1 MLSSTSQTFINSIH
15 LPERHGKV
23 MTSSKHLDPAMS
35 EASSPLK
42 FFFLHDPINSL
53 LLKPV

>member
-1 MLSSTSQTFINSIH
+1 MLSSASQTFINSIH

-35 EASSPLK
+35 EASSPLN
-42 FFFLHDPINSL
+42 FFLHDPINYL